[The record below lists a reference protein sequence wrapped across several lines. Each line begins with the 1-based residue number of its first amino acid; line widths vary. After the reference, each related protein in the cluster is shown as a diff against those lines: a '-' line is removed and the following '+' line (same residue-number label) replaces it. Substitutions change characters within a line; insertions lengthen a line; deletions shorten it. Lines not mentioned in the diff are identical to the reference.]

1 MDFARPKA
9 PELKPTDLNQVILKS
24 LELARFDKRFKQLTV
39 STSLAG
45 QLPLLQLDADR
56 MQQVFLNL
64 LLNARDAIAEAATDG
79 QITIHSGQSEGE
91 VWVKIGD
98 NGIGVS
104 QEHLERIF
112 DPFFTTKP
120 KGQGTGLGLA
130 VSHSIV
136 TAHGGRISV
145 QNQGRGTLF
154 ILAFSTSQMEAQLL
168 STDLSPLQL
177 QESR

>member
-24 LELARFDKRFKQLTV
+24 LELARFDKHFKQLKV
-39 STSLAG
+39 SLELINELP
-45 QLPLLQLDADR
+45 QLPLDADR

-64 LLNARDAIAEAATDG
+64 LLNARDAIGVEANDG
-79 QITIHSGQSEGE
+79 AIAIKTSRHNGE
-91 VWVKIGD
+91 VRAEIVD
-98 NGIGVS
+98 NGEGIPV
-104 QEHLERIF
+104 ENRERIF

-136 TAHGGRISV
+136 LAHGGRISV
-145 QNQGRGTLF
+145 MPQDRGTTF
-154 ILAFSTSQMEAQLL
+154 VVSFPHFVEN
-168 STDLSPLQL
+168 
-177 QESR
+177 ES